1 MILKPKVMSRR
12 KMLIY
17 SKTILRKVSFDAR
30 LFQKELAKALSTLSE
45 REAKELRHWVLRN
58 FHQQAAPVLLA

>member
-1 MILKPKVMSRR
+1 MSRR

-30 LFQKELAKALSTLSE
+30 LFQKELAKALNTLSE
-45 REAKELRHWVLRN
+45 REAMELKHWVLRN
-58 FHQQAAPVLLA
+58 FYSQGAPLLLA

>member
-1 MILKPKVMSRR
+1 MSRR

-30 LFQKELAKALSTLSE
+30 LFQKELKKALNTLSE
-45 REAKELRHWVLRN
+45 HEARELKHWVLRN
-58 FHQQAAPVLLA
+58 FHQQAAPMLLA

>member
-1 MILKPKVMSRR
+1 MSRR

-30 LFQKELAKALSTLSE
+30 LFQKELAKALNTLPE
-45 REAKELRHWVLRN
+45 REARELKHWVLRN
-58 FHQQAAPVLLA
+58 FHQQGAPLLLA

>member
-1 MILKPKVMSRR
+1 MSRR

-30 LFQKELAKALSTLSE
+30 LFQKELKKAMSTLSE
-45 REAKELRHWVLRN
+45 HEAKELKHWVLRN
-58 FHQQAAPVLLA
+58 FYQQGAPLLLA